1 MKWSLVIIFRNA
13 PIPASL
19 LLLLNMLEGL
29 APALTIYVTQRL
41 IDTVIQ
47 TAGAGSDAFKDVVS
61 WIVALAATLILTSEI
76 LWRFRDPLN
85 VRLRQKLNY
94 SVGKER
100 LEKATQLPLLFF
112 EESSSYDRLERSKN
126 PGGKVEHF
134 FHYMLWFLQGII
146 GVVSIASLFWIISP
160 WISIVLVA
168 VVIPRALY
176 EARYS
181 NQWMELIYN
190 QTEEQRRISYIDRLL
205 TGRKE
210 QKEIRLFGL
219 SSTLIGR
226 WKEERTQFR
235 KTQLNKKRNLE
246 LSMLPSIL
254 IYYFVEVSI
263 VILLAFFVSAKA
275 ITVGVFISLFQA
287 VERMQNAAQQ
297 VSSGYGE
304 MITDSIATGYVRNF
318 LSEAGEGEKTT
329 PHSEFPETIERG
341 ISLQDISFTYPGQSK
356 PSLQH
361 INLHLKKGE
370 LVALVGENGAGKST
384 LVKILLGLYKPTQG
398 RILVDDIEYS
408 DIHYKS
414 MQQSVSA
421 CFQDF
426 FNFEFTAAQSIAAG
440 KGESLEDVSSQMQS
454 IRQAANVG
462 GADEFISNLSRGYDT
477 HIGHLF
483 HGGQGLSG
491 GQWQRI
497 AISRTMIRNPQL
509 LILDEPTAALD
520 PNAEANIY
528 AQYTAAFQGKAVLLV
543 SHRLGSARLAD
554 RIVVMQDGCIVEE
567 GSHQELL
574 DQKGVYSGMWEVQS
588 QWYK

>member
-1 MKWSLVIIFRNA
+1 MIWV
-13 PIPASL
+13 
-19 LLLLNMLEGL
+19 
-29 APALTIYVTQRL
+29 
-41 IDTVIQ
+41 
-47 TAGAGSDAFKDVVS
+47 
-61 WIVALAATLILTSEI
+61 VALAATLILSSEI

-85 VRLRQKLNY
+85 VRLGQKLNY

-112 EESSSYDRLERSKN
+112 EESSSFDRLERSSN
-126 PGGKVEHF
+126 PGGKAEHF
-134 FHYMLWFLQGII
+134 FHYMLWFLQGIAGI
-146 GVVSIASLFWIISP
+146 ISIASLFWIISP
-160 WISIVLVA
+160 WISVVLVA
-168 VVIPRALY
+168 VVIPRAMF
-176 EARYS
+176 EAKYS
-181 NQWMELIYN
+181 NQWMDLIYN

-205 TGRKE
+205 SGLKE

-219 SSTLIGR
+219 SSILIGR
-226 WKEERTQFR
+226 WKEQRAQFR
-235 KTQLNKKRNLE
+235 KIQFNKKKSLE
-246 LSMLPSIL
+246 LSMFPSIL
-254 IYYFVEVSI
+254 IYYFVEVAI
-263 VILLAFFVSAKA
+263 VIILAFLVSAKA

-304 MITDSIATGYVRNF
+304 MITASIETRYVRSF
-318 LSEAGEGEKTT
+318 LSEAGDVVETT
-329 PHSEFPETIERG
+329 PHSEFPQNIERG

-356 PSLQH
+356 PALQH

-370 LVALVGENGAGKST
+370 LVTLVGENGTGKST

-398 RILVDDIEYS
+398 RILVDDIEYNHVS
-408 DIHYKS
+408 FKS
-414 MQQSVSA
+414 MQQAVSA

-440 KGESLEDVSSQMQS
+440 TGEWLEDISSQKES
-454 IRQAANVG
+454 IRQAARIG
-462 GADEFISNLSRGYDT
+462 GADEFISDLSRGYDT

-483 HGGQGLSG
+483 QGGQGLSG

-520 PNAEANIY
+520 PKAEANIY

-574 DQKGVYSGMWEVQS
+574 DQRGVYSGMWEVQS